1 MLSLRSLRLSVGC
14 LRQSH
19 LCTSAPLRKH
29 LLPGQ
34 TKRAYKK
41 PLYRMNE
48 SFQFPEF
55 YRCSLAQWNNV
66 YSECDWS
73 DVYPA
78 EKPLDP
84 YLIGLPIRGGG
95 HKIRK
100 ELPPLAESN
109 AVFWQTP
116 NFFHLT
122 PPAIEKHC
130 EALKPLLA
138 EWPSDLPYCPVEVE
152 TTDFLL
158 SGNERYHQDG
168 RHVRMEVDFDSLQL
182 TGRAREKMLELLEG
196 KYDIDRN
203 VIKLESRRCPTKTQ
217 NKDYLYYLLKV
228 LYFEA
233 NRCEKWEEMRLATD
247 K

>member
-1 MLSLRSLRLSVGC
+1 
-14 LRQSH
+14 
-19 LCTSAPLRKH
+19 
-29 LLPGQ
+29 
-34 TKRAYKK
+34 
-41 PLYRMNE
+41 MNE
-48 SFQFPEF
+48 SFQFLDL
-55 YRCSLAQWNNV
+55 YKCSLAQWNNV
-66 YSECDWS
+66 YSQEDWS

-84 YLIGLPIRGGG
+84 YLIELPLRGGG

-100 ELPPLAESN
+100 ELPPIAEGN
-109 AVFWQTP
+109 AVFWQSP

-122 PPAIEKHC
+122 PPAIQKHC
-130 EALKPLLA
+130 EALEPLLT

-182 TGRAREKMLELLEG
+182 TGRPREKMLELLED
-196 KYDIDRN
+196 KYDVDKN

-233 NRCEKWEEMRLATD
+233 NRSEKWEEMRLATD
-247 K
+247 ESTDNKI